1 MRFLTCIFLL
11 ICCAA
16 AGEATSDRQE
26 AIVAYVFTRGAALQ
40 PGSVDAKSLTRVN
53 YAFALIQNGK
63 MVEGAPSDAQNL
75 AFLTVLRDQ
84 NHSLQV
90 LVSVG
95 GWLGSG
101 GFSDAAFTP
110 ESRRIFVQS
119 AVAFVERYHLDGLDV
134 DWEYPGMTGAGN
146 TFRPEDKQNFTL
158 LLKDLRLALDASG
171 KRSGRRMYLSIAA
184 GASSEFL
191 EHTEMREVQ
200 KYVDDVNL
208 MSYDY
213 YMPGSDPTTGHHA
226 PLFTNPADPRKLSA
240 DESVKEF
247 EAAGVPATKLVLG
260 VPFYGHVWG
269 SVPDKDH
276 GLFQPGKAV
285 PNVFAP
291 FSVIESTML
300 GNGYTRYWDPAA
312 SVPYLFN
319 AATGTFVSYE
329 DEQSSAAKCR
339 YVLSHHLAGV
349 MFWSLADDSNGKLLH
364 TIHQT
369 LHATAP

>member
-1 MRFLTCIFLL
+1 MRFLTGILLL
-11 ICCAA
+11 IGCAA
-16 AGEATSDRQE
+16 VCAAPAARQDVV
-26 AIVAYVFTRGAALQ
+26 IAYVFTRGAVLQ
-40 PGSVDAKSLTRVN
+40 PGSVDATRLTRVN
-53 YAFALIQNGK
+53 YAFALIQNGR
-63 MVEGAPSDAQNL
+63 MVEGGPNDAQNL
-75 AFLTVLRDQ
+75 AALTALREQ
-84 NHSLQV
+84 NRSLQV
-90 LVSVG
+90 LASVG

-101 GFSDAAFTP
+101 GFSDASFTQ

-119 AVAFVERYHLDGLDV
+119 AVAFIERYHLDGLDV

-146 TFRPEDKQNFTL
+146 TFRPEDKHNFTL
-158 LLKDLRLALDASG
+158 LMKELRIALDASG
-171 KRSGRRMYLSIAA
+171 KRTGRHMYLSFAA

-226 PLFTNPADPRKLSA
+226 PLYTNPADPRRLSA

-247 EAAGVPATKLVLG
+247 EAAGVPAGKLVLG
-260 VPFYGHVWG
+260 MPFYGHVWG
-269 SVPDKDH
+269 SVPDKEH
-276 GLFQPGKAV
+276 GLYQPGKAV

-300 GNGYTRYWDPAA
+300 NHGYTRYWDSAA

-319 AATGTFVSYE
+319 ATTGTFVSYE
-329 DEQSSAAKCR
+329 DEQSAAAKCR

-364 TIHQT
+364 TINET
-369 LHATAP
+369 LHAAAK

>member
-1 MRFLTCIFLL
+1 ML
-11 ICCAA
+11 
-16 AGEATSDRQE
+16 EP
-26 AIVAYVFTRGAALQ
+26 GA
-40 PGSVDAKSLTRVN
+40 VDAKSLTRVN
-53 YAFALIQNGK
+53 YAFAFIQNGK
-63 MVEGAPSDAQNL
+63 MIEGSPSDAQNL
-75 AFLTVLRDQ
+75 AALTALREQ
-84 NHSLQV
+84 NRSFQV

-101 GFSDAAFTP
+101 GFSDASLTP
-110 ESRRIFVQS
+110 ESRRTFVQS
-119 AVAFVERYHLDGLDV
+119 AVAFVERYGLDGLDV
-134 DWEYPGMTGAGN
+134 DWEYPGMAGAGN

-158 LLKDLRLALDASG
+158 LMKELRAELDALG
-171 KRSGRRMYLSIAA
+171 KRSGRRMYLSFAA

-191 EHTEMREVQ
+191 QHTEMREVQ

-226 PLFTNPADPRKLSA
+226 PLYTNPADPRKLSA

-247 EAAGVPATKLVLG
+247 EAAGVPAAKLVLG
-260 VPFYGHVWG
+260 MPFYGHVWG

-276 GLFQPGKAV
+276 GLYQPGKAV

-291 FSVIESTML
+291 FSIIESTML
-300 GNGYTRYWDPAA
+300 NNGYTRYWDSTA

-319 AATGTFVSYE
+319 ASTGTFVSYE
-329 DEQSSAAKCR
+329 DEESAAAKCR
-339 YVLSHHLAGV
+339 YVVSHHLAGV
-349 MFWSLADDSNGKLLH
+349 MFWSLVDDSNGKLLR

-369 LHATAP
+369 LHASAR